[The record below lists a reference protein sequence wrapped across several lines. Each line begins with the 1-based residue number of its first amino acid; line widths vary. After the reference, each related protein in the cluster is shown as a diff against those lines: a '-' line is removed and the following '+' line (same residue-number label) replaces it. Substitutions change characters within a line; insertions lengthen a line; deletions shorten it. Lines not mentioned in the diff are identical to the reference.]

1 MAKDSLKKIKILIE
15 VNKLKEIIKTYQ
27 DIIQMASDLF
37 DIDISKLEILEGM
50 CNESFKKKVK
60 EIMEE

>member
-1 MAKDSLKKIKILIE
+1 MAKDSLKKVKILIE

-50 CNESFKKKVK
+50 CNESFKKIVK

>member
-1 MAKDSLKKIKILIE
+1 MAEDSLKKVKILIE

-50 CNESFKKKVK
+50 CNESFKKIVK

>member
-1 MAKDSLKKIKILIE
+1 MAKDSLKKVKILIE

-37 DIDISKLEILEGM
+37 EIDISKLEILEGM
-50 CNESFKKKVK
+50 CNESFRKIVN